1 VDMPNN
7 SRRAKLTFDEIEG
20 ALRKRNLNV
29 ERNTSHIIVR
39 TPLLSSIRIYKR
51 GEEIVIE
58 PRFGLFKMKSTL
70 IFALVIEALI
80 IITVIKSYHD
90 NEIKSTVV
98 IALIILAIVWDAY
111 RYIKVKATKKEIVE
125 AIDKLRHAT

>member
-1 VDMPNN
+1 M
-7 SRRAKLTFDEIEG
+7 TFDEIEG